1 MMPDDQR
8 FARLTSLA
16 CHDMRTPLA
25 TVYGFAR
32 TLSRLELGEPAEQ
45 YARMIEEA
53 TAQVK
58 ELLEQ
63 LAIVARI
70 EAGRFDPVL
79 GEADTLEL
87 AQAVPAELGGER
99 VTVSGEGAKAKIPV
113 EATRRALVQ
122 LTRAALRH
130 GGLNEVSLRVSGP
143 ELELAPVTRNSA
155 AVLVGEELRE
165 LGAASACA
173 LVRALGGSV
182 ELAEDRLVVRL
193 PQ

>member
-1 MMPDDQR
+1 MPDDQR

-32 TLSRLELGEPAEQ
+32 TLSRQELGEPAGQ

-58 ELLEQ
+58 ELLDQ

-70 EAGRFDPVL
+70 ESDRFDPVL
-79 GEADTLEL
+79 GEADSLEL
-87 AQAVPAELGGER
+87 ARAAPAELGEER
-99 VTVSGEGAKAKIPV
+99 VVVSGEGATVRVPV
-113 EATRRALVQ
+113 EATRRAVVQ

-130 GGLNEVSLRVSGP
+130 GGLDEVSLRASGA
-143 ELELAPVTRNSA
+143 ELELAPVARNSA
-155 AVLVGEELRE
+155 GVLIGEELRE

-173 LVRALGGSV
+173 LVRAIGGSV
-182 ELAEDRLVVRL
+182 ELAGDRLLIRL
-193 PQ
+193 PT